1 MNTIL
6 YNVNPKW
13 LILLYVYSKIPD
25 LMKKMSAEQI
35 NINTV
40 ETQKVIDNDIPTKVD
55 INNLLSRV
63 RLEQKKENKSNF
75 IFFVIVAFVILAA
88 GITLSL

>member
-1 MNTIL
+1 
-6 YNVNPKW
+6 
-13 LILLYVYSKIPD
+13 
-25 LMKKMSAEQI
+25 MSAEQI

-40 ETQKVIDNDIPTKVD
+40 ETQKVVDNDIPAKVD
-55 INNLLSRV
+55 INQLLSRV

-75 IFFVIVAFVILAA
+75 IFFVIVAFVILAV

>member
-1 MNTIL
+1 
-6 YNVNPKW
+6 
-13 LILLYVYSKIPD
+13 
-25 LMKKMSAEQI
+25 MSAEQI

-40 ETQKVIDNDIPTKVD
+40 ETQKVVDNDIPTKVD
-55 INNLLSRV
+55 INQLLSRV

-75 IFFVIVAFVILAA
+75 IFFVIVAFVILAV